1 MSENINF
8 IPANELPVAE
18 GDEVS
23 VLCVENGE
31 LKQKSAS
38 GLGGKTAY
46 DLELRITGAWDAD
59 AGNVTATGEILSG
72 SYDAVLEKL
81 DAGIMPVCLVIE
93 CGTFWDG
100 QERKA
105 VFECCPEWL
114 RLPDGLEGLI
124 FEKMNVGY
132 LLQPDGTILID

>member
-8 IPANELPVAE
+8 IPANQLPEAE

-38 GLGGKTAY
+38 GLGGKTDY
-46 DLELRITGAWDAD
+46 DLELRITCAWDAE
-59 AGNVTATGEILSG
+59 NSRITSTGEILSG

-81 DAGIMPVCLVIE
+81 DTGVMPSCLVIE

-100 QERKA
+100 QECKG
-105 VFECCPEWL
+105 VFECCPSWI
-114 RLPDGLEGLI
+114 RIPDEFEGLELLS
-124 FEKMNVGY
+124 MNRAY
-132 LLQPDGTILID
+132 ILQPDGTVFID